1 MWSTFSTFHSSDDLE
16 RAIKDD
22 DDVLFECSAVNGN
35 GAQENTAA
43 GSSDSV
49 ISWGDS
55 SIMVKKNLW
64 SKLHSS
70 LSTLKDSSRQIFA
83 FLSVSRCDSRY
94 NNIFFP
100 TFHLSSSRNSHDRA
114 GVWFHSRANDLVF
127 IMIVPIYRYIPDNG
141 AVWFCSR
148 RMKRSQHCLES

>member
-22 DDVLFECSAVNGN
+22 DDVLFECSAVN

-94 NNIFFP
+94 NNIFD
-100 TFHLSSSRNSHDRA
+100 LSLEVKSHDRA

-127 IMIVPIYRYIPDNG
+127 IIIVPIYRYIPDNG